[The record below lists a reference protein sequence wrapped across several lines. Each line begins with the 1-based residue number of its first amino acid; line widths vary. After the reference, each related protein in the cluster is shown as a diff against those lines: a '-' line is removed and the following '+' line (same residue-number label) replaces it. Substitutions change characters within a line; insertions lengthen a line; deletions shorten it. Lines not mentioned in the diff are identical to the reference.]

1 MPVID
6 WYRWFPAL
14 LTRIYYRRVTVVRL
28 GSIPEQG
35 PVLCVGLH
43 RNGAVDGMVYKTV
56 VPNATFLISVQLL
69 RNPIARIFFTGIP
82 VTRAK
87 DVGDRSENAASIA
100 RCVDHLRADGT
111 LFVLPEGTSDLGPRR
126 LPFHSGAA
134 RILASARAEGIQPTV
149 IPFGL
154 FYRCPEGF
162 RSDVVVVIGPAFADD
177 ITRALEDLGVN
188 VDTAAALDRIERAA
202 ALVSGDDLAAYYPA
216 LKRLEPRAE
225 DPALVECSARVDA
238 YIASGALATER
249 GVPVFST
256 RSPAWSIAWLAI
268 QAPIVLAA
276 TIANAGPLLA
286 AWMAGRRFADARN
299 TITLWR
305 LLIGA
310 PVAALWVL
318 GVIIVSMRWIW
329 IAPAYAI
336 ITAAGL
342 IVYPELL
349 ARWPR
354 FRNAMAPAEAR
365 AAVEALRAAP

>member
-1 MPVID
+1 MPAID

-14 LTRIYYRRVTVVRL
+14 LTRIYYRHVTVVRL
-28 GSIPEQG
+28 GSIPESG

-56 VPNATFLISVQLL
+56 VPNATFLVSVQLL
-69 RNPIARIFFTGIP
+69 RNPIARMFFTGIP

-87 DVGDRSENAASIA
+87 DVGDRSENAASIT
-100 RCVDHLRADGT
+100 RCVDHLRANGT
-111 LFVLPEGTSDLGPRR
+111 LFLLPEGTSDLGPRH
-126 LPFHSGAA
+126 LPFHSGAS
-134 RILASARAEGIQPTV
+134 RILASARAEGVHPTV
-149 IPFGL
+149 IPFAI

-162 RSDVVVVIGPAFADD
+162 RSDVVVVIGPAFTDD

-188 VDTAAALDRIERAA
+188 VETAAALNRIERAA

-225 DPALVECSARVDA
+225 DPALVECSARVDELS
-238 YIASGALATER
+238 ASGALATER

-256 RSPAWSIAWLAI
+256 RSPAWSIAWLAF
-268 QAPIVLAA
+268 QVPIVAVA
-276 TIANAGPLLA
+276 SIANAGPLAA
-286 AWMAGRRFADARN
+286 AWIAGRRFADARN

-310 PVAALWVL
+310 PVTVLWIL
-318 GVIIVSMRWIW
+318 GIIIASVRWIW
-329 IAPAYAI
+329 VGPVYVI
-336 ITAAGL
+336 ITVAGL

-354 FRNAMAPAEAR
+354 FKNAMASEAAR
-365 AAVEALRAAP
+365 AAVEALRAAS